1 MLAPVSGYEAG
12 ASLRRQKG
20 PLVIENYDSLWLYNP
35 PQLTTH
41 SNTFYY
47 QYRYPM
53 PIDQVAVVADGIFN
67 FQPPEET
74 PVPAAKTKQQE
85 IDDAVREALEK
96 PKREAEI
103 AKRIAAVEKLT
114 ALTFEI
120 GTVVKWKRQHG
131 KNDYTYA
138 AIKAT
143 EDKWFVTGSNMVS
156 VEGRTWEKLIEWMT
170 TGENLIHDLQVSG
183 EWTTVL

>member
-1 MLAPVSGYEAG
+1 M
-12 ASLRRQKG
+12 
-20 PLVIENYDSLWLYNP
+20 IENYDSLWLYNP

-47 QYRYPM
+47 QYRYPL
-53 PIDQVAVVADGIFN
+53 PTDQVAVVADGIFN

-85 IDDAVREALEK
+85 IDAAVREALEK

-103 AKRIAAVEKLT
+103 SKRVAAVEKLAEDT
-114 ALTFEI
+114 YED
-120 GTVVKWKRQHG
+120 GTVLKWKRKIG
-131 KNDYTYA
+131 KTEYVYA
-138 AIKAT
+138 AIKVG
-143 EDKWFVTGSNMVS
+143 EDKWFVTGSQMVS
-156 VEGRTWEKLIEWMT
+156 SGGWTWAGLVEWMT